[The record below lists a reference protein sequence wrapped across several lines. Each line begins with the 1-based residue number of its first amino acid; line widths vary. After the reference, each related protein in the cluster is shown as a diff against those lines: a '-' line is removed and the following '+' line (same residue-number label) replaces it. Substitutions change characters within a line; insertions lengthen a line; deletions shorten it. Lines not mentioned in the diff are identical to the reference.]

1 MFLCGVKYYTAMNAS
16 HLCNFVMNSVG
27 SFKLQAG
34 CYTPLLVT
42 CISHFIPDLIRHIYH
57 FQYNVR
63 EVIRSGV
70 GFGSGS
76 GTETNVS
83 LALLPDRWTCAYQPS
98 WKITV
103 SIQVSN
109 WEYLATG
116 GVLSAMEATVF
127 IYS

>member
-1 MFLCGVKYYTAMNAS
+1 MWEAIHG
-16 HLCNFVMNSVG
+16 
-27 SFKLQAG
+27 
-34 CYTPLLVT
+34 
-42 CISHFIPDLIRHIYH
+42 
-57 FQYNVR
+57 
-63 EVIRSGV
+63 GV

-83 LALLPDRWTCAYQPS
+83 LALLPDRWMCAHQPS
-98 WKITV
+98 REITV

-116 GVLSAMEATVF
+116 GVLSTMEATVF